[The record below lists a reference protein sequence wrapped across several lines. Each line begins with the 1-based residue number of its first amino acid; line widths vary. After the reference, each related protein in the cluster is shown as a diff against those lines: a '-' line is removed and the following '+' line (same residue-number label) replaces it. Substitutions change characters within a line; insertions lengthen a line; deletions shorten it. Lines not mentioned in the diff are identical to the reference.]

1 MKNAFWSFLYCS
13 MTGVMIMVNALGTII
28 VYIISFF
35 IAFPFLLT
43 IVLYIGN
50 KMANVHPLMAF
61 HRSMAWSTLV
71 YIFSV
76 IQMLSMFFDKYF
88 IGIFACLFLI
98 SLSSLIIYQYR
109 KETDIELKKA
119 SRILW
124 RICFLLFN
132 GLYIVLVIYGIVLR
146 LY

>member
-1 MKNAFWSFLYCS
+1 MIVVIFMVSSF
-13 MTGVMIMVNALGTII
+13 GTIVASI
-28 VYIISFF
+28 FSFF

-43 IVLYIGN
+43 IVLYLGN
-50 KMANVHPLMAF
+50 IMIHVHPLKAF
-61 HRSMAWSTLV
+61 HRSMAWSTFF

-76 IQMLSMFFDKYF
+76 IQMLSMFFEKFF

-98 SLSSLIIYQYR
+98 TLSGLIIYQYR
-109 KETDIELKKA
+109 KGTDIELKKA

-132 GLYIVLVIYGIVLR
+132 SLYFVLVFYGIVLK